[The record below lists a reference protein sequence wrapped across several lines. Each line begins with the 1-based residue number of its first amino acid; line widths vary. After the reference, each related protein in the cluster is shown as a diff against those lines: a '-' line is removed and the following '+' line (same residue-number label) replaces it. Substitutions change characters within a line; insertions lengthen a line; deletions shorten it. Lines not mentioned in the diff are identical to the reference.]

1 MGSGHQRAT
10 GYRSGTR
17 DLFSKKFRTKAYNP
31 GLTTYMRKFVVGDLV
46 DVIANPAQQKGMPHK
61 YYHGRTGKVWNVSK
75 RAIGVEI
82 NKIHRQRQI
91 VKRIHVRVEHA
102 RPSRSMLGH
111 LERIK
116 TNEALKAAAKK
127 SGKPCD
133 AALLKRASQTAR
145 PGFTLD
151 LAKCPEKKVVLL
163 KPEPYIFRPLTKAYL
178 K

>member
-1 MGSGHQRAT
+1 MHTRSPSLLPLSLSRA
-10 GYRSGTR
+10 RS
-17 DLFSKKFRTKAYNP
+17 
-31 GLTTYMRKFVVGDLV
+31 
-46 DVIANPAQQKGMPHK
+46 
-61 YYHGRTGKVWNVSK
+61 
-75 RAIGVEI
+75 AIGVEI